1 MIYLDNA
8 ATTSVA
14 PEVLEAMQAYLTEE
28 YGNPS
33 AVYTKAAVSREAVD
47 RARTEI
53 AAVIGADPDE
63 IYFTSGGT
71 EADNWA
77 LAGCFEA
84 NRERGNHIITTKIEH
99 PAVLRTCEYL
109 ETRGAEITY
118 LEPDSEGRIDP
129 TEVERAIRKDT
140 ILISVMAA
148 NNEIG
153 TLEPIREIGEIASAR
168 GILFHTDAVQAF
180 GQIPLDVRDMKID
193 LMSASGH
200 KFHGP
205 KGVGFLYIRKGVKIR
220 SFLHGGEQERGRRA
234 GTLNVP
240 GIVGMGR
247 AASLMR
253 ERMEAQSAHER
264 ALRDVFISRV
274 EQEIPCVTLNGSRNM
289 RLPNNVNFCVKYLE
303 AESALILLDLKGIA
317 ASAGSACASG
327 SLNPSHVLLA
337 CGCAYEDA
345 FSSLRFTLS
354 GKTTREEVDAAV
366 DALKEIAQ
374 KLRSRNPDYCSAME
388 QRELIK

>member
-8 ATTSVA
+8 ATTAVA
-14 PEVLEAMQAYLTEE
+14 PEVLEAMQAYLREE

-47 RARTEI
+47 RARSEI
-53 AAVIGADPDE
+53 ASVIGADPDE

-77 LAGCFEA
+77 LVGCWEA
-84 NRERGNHIITTKIEH
+84 NRERGGHLITSGIEH

-109 ETRGAEITY
+109 EQRGAEITY
-118 LEPDSEGRIDP
+118 LKPDSEGRIDP
-129 TEVERAIRKDT
+129 SDVKAAIREDT

-153 TLEPIREIGEIASAR
+153 TIEPIREIGEIAEAN

-180 GQIPLDVRDMKID
+180 GHIPLDVRNMKID
-193 LMSASGH
+193 ALSASGH

-205 KGVGFLYIRKGVKIR
+205 KGVGFLYVRKGVKIR

-247 AASLMR
+247 AAALADSCMKERSER
-253 ERMEAQSAHER
+253 ERM
-264 ALRDVFISRV
+264 LRDVFISRI
-274 EQEIPCVTLNGSRNM
+274 EKEIPCVMLNGAREM
-289 RLPNNVNFCVKYLE
+289 RLPNNVNFCLRYLE

-337 CGCAYEDA
+337 CGRDYEDA

-354 GKTTREEVDAAV
+354 GETTREEVDAAV
-366 DALKEIAQ
+366 DALKEIVE
-374 KLRSRNPDYCSAME
+374 KLRSRNPDYPNRADA
-388 QRELIK
+388 